1 VCQDGGVSA
10 VVRPYRGVSAETRRA
25 ERRARLKQ
33 ACLDLIEETG
43 VAAISAEAVCA
54 RAGLTKRYFYEN
66 FADRDALLYEVM
78 DEFFIDVGAE
88 MLAAL
93 ATGEATPAQRAQTVA
108 RVLIE
113 FLERDRR
120 LARLY
125 IESAGQP
132 TLRAR
137 RERAY
142 EAFTRLLL
150 DTVADAQESDTVED
164 GVRTADPRAFA
175 TLIVVAG
182 TTQAAIS
189 WLQGDVELPRDSVIE
204 QIARMIIGALEI

>member
-1 VCQDGGVSA
+1 
-10 VVRPYRGVSAETRRA
+10 
-25 ERRARLKQ
+25 
-33 ACLDLIEETG
+33 
-43 VAAISAEAVCA
+43 
-54 RAGLTKRYFYEN
+54 
-66 FADRDALLYEVM
+66 M
-78 DEFFIDVGAE
+78 DEFFIDVRAE

-93 ATGEATPAQRAQTVA
+93 AKGEATPAQRAQTVA

-150 DTVADAQESDTVED
+150 DTVADHRESDTVDD
-164 GVRTADPRAFA
+164 GVATGDRRALA

-189 WLQGDVELPRDSVIE
+189 WLQGDVDLPRDSAIG
-204 QIARMIIGALEI
+204 QIARMIIAALEI

>member
-1 VCQDGGVSA
+1 MTT
-10 VVRPYRGVSAETRRA
+10 VVRPYRGVSAQTRRA
-25 ERRARLKQ
+25 ERRARLKEV
-33 ACLDLIEETG
+33 CLDLIEETG
-43 VAAISAEAVCA
+43 VAAISAEAVSS
-54 RAGLTKRYFYEN
+54 RAGLTKRYFYES

-78 DEFFIDVGAE
+78 DEFFINVGAE
-88 MLAAL
+88 ILAAL
-93 ATGEATPAQRAQTVA
+93 AKGEATPAQRAQTVA

-150 DTVADAQESDTVED
+150 DTVADHPESDTVED
-164 GVRTADPRAFA
+164 GVGTGDRHAFA

-189 WLQGDVELPRDSVIE
+189 WLQGDVDLPRDSVIG
-204 QIARMIIGALEI
+204 QIARMIIAALEI